1 MNLHPVSHDILPA
14 DEKLLNLPEVA
25 ELLNVP
31 VTRVNDLLTA
41 GKLLAV
47 VRDGVRH
54 VPAAFFVEKTN
65 QTTVNKFLSG
75 TITLLHD
82 GDYSPEEIMSYLY
95 TEDESLPG
103 RPIDGLRGHLA
114 REVLRRAQGMAL

>member
-1 MNLHPVSHDILPA
+1 MNLHSVPHDILPA

-25 ELLNVP
+25 ELLDVP
-31 VTRVNDLLTA
+31 VTRVNDLLNA

-54 VPAAFFVEKTN
+54 VPLSFFIKKPG

-75 TITLLHD
+75 TITVLHD
-82 GDYSPEEIMSYLY
+82 GGYDPEDILRYLY
-95 TEDESLPG
+95 TEDETLPG
-103 RPIDGLRGHLA
+103 RPIDGLQGHLA
-114 REVLRRAQGMAL
+114 REVVRRAQGMGV

>member
-1 MNLHPVSHDILPA
+1 MNLHSVPHDILPA

-31 VTRVNDLLTA
+31 ITRVNDLLNT
-41 GKLLAV
+41 GKVLAV

-54 VPAAFFVEKTN
+54 VPVAFFIEKSGESS
-65 QTTVNKFLSG
+65 VNKFLSG

-82 GDYSPEEIMSYLY
+82 GGYDTEGILKFLY

-103 RPIDGLRGHLA
+103 RPIDGLQGHLA
-114 REVLRRAQGMAL
+114 REVVRRAQGMAI